1 MTRFDRKDKRFQLF
15 PDDAPVEPEYYDT
28 VYTDLLGK
36 VKRIVREAHE
46 GLIATAEVF
55 YKQKVRQ
62 TLCVCILVCQELS
75 VYVYTCQCCLCG
87 AVLLVSQ
94 RVSMCQSVGVSQC
107 HTVF

>member
-1 MTRFDRKDKRFQLF
+1 MTDCRARRVTRFDRKDKRFQLF

-55 YKQKVRQ
+55 YKQKVCVSFCVCVYPCVHKHVSLS
-62 TLCVCILVCQELS
+62 LCVVVC
-75 VYVYTCQCCLCG
+75 
-87 AVLLVSQ
+87 VSF
-94 RVSMCQSVGVSQC
+94 MCQSVSVSQC
-107 HTVF
+107 HTLLQ